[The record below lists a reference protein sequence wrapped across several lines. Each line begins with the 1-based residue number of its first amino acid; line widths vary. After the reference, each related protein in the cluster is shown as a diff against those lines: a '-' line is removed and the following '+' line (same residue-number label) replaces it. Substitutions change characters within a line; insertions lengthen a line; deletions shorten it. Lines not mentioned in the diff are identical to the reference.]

1 MRIILVVPPPT
12 RFVSRPGINIPSP
25 LPLCLS
31 HPSILLSKGIS
42 VNQKMYIYIYIYATA
57 ARVYASLHGYAC
69 FPRGRINQGRDLYLL
84 VVLIN
89 QFAIRCTSV
98 DNSTVVAA
106 FNSGAVEILLGRLCV
121 WSEAEVILSF
131 EGGGRC
137 SCIDISTSARVMR
150 WKARNEEI

>member
-12 RFVSRPGINIPSP
+12 RFVSRPGINIRSP
-25 LPLCLS
+25 LFSLSAFSTLRFLRPRGYPLTERCT
-31 HPSILLSKGIS
+31 
-42 VNQKMYIYIYIYATA
+42 YAYTL
-57 ARVYASLHGYAC
+57 VASLHGYAC

-89 QFAIRCTSV
+89 QFAIRRTSV

-106 FNSGAVEILLGRLCV
+106 FNRGAAEILLGRLCV

-131 EGGGRC
+131 EGGG

-150 WKARNEEI
+150 WKTRNEEI

>member
-1 MRIILVVPPPT
+1 MYAYTLV
-12 RFVSRPGINIPSP
+12 
-25 LPLCLS
+25 
-31 HPSILLSKGIS
+31 
-42 VNQKMYIYIYIYATA
+42 
-57 ARVYASLHGYAC
+57 ASLHGYAC

-89 QFAIRCTSV
+89 QFAIRRTSV

-106 FNSGAVEILLGRLCV
+106 FNRGAAEILLGRLCV

-131 EGGGRC
+131 EGGG

-150 WKARNEEI
+150 WKTRNEEI

>member
-12 RFVSRPGINIPSP
+12 RFVSRPGINIRFP
-25 LPLCLS
+25 LPLCLF
-31 HPSILLSKGIS
+31 HPSIPPLRGYPLTERCT
-42 VNQKMYIYIYIYATA
+42 YAYTL
-57 ARVYASLHGYAC
+57 VASLHGYAC

-89 QFAIRCTSV
+89 QFAIRRTSV

-106 FNSGAVEILLGRLCV
+106 FNRGAAEILLGRLCV

-131 EGGGRC
+131 EGGG

-150 WKARNEEI
+150 WKTRNEEI